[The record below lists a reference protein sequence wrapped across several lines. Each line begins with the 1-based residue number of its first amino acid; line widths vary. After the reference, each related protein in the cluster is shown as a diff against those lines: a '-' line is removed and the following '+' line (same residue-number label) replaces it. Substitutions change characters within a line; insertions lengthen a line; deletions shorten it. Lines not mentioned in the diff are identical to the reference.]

1 MSNGNS
7 ISEKSFPFSL
17 VKISK
22 GWVIYTSAW
31 SATGPHPHWLT
42 LLLPPLSSQGLS
54 LQANMSQC
62 LCISPHILLLQSALF
77 GDSRNG
83 KIILKL

>member
-22 GWVIYTSAW
+22 SWVIYTSAW
-31 SATGPHPHWLT
+31 SATGPHPHWVA
-42 LLLPPLSSQGLS
+42 LLPPLSSQGLS
-54 LQANMSQC
+54 LQANTSQS
-62 LCISPHILLLQSALF
+62 LCISPHILLLQSAPF
-77 GDSRNG
+77 ADSRNG
-83 KIILKL
+83 KIIPKP